1 MLTYL
6 EFRWILFSWNRKL
19 HNTINTIFIH
29 ELARNILQKKM
40 VAWLRSTGQVM
51 LSNQHTEM
59 LEPSVWM
66 TSGTI
71 HSEV

>member
-29 ELARNILQKKM
+29 ELARNILKKQM
-40 VAWLRSTGQVM
+40 VAWLGITGQVM
-51 LSNQHTEM
+51 LPNQHTEM
-59 LEPSVWM
+59 LEPSDWM